1 MSGVRL
7 TDRQLQALRT
17 MESKGSMVR
26 WPGGFWT
33 YGGASVARTCQGHDV
48 PVWYVGV
55 ATLEALRERYLVEI
69 TRRNRFDSPD
79 EYTISSAGR
88 SALNS
93 SKGE

>member
-1 MSGVRL
+1 MSGPKL

-33 YGGASVARTCQGHDV
+33 YGGASVARVCQGHDV

-55 ATLEALRERYLVEI
+55 TTLEALRKRYLVEI
-69 TRRNRFDSPD
+69 TLRNRFGSPD
-79 EYTISSAGR
+79 AYTISSAGIA
-88 SALNS
+88 ALNA
-93 SKGE
+93 SKGA